1 MKLTVD
7 ELRSAVN
14 SIQITEKMQEEII
27 QNINAQSAEKRKKRK
42 TPHTAYI
49 AAAAAAVVV
58 ISAVLSIPVRAF
70 VSSLIQERM
79 ESEPPEEMEAIV
91 ADLDSQQVGGDS
103 FSREYTEKEQQRL
116 YELTVQY
123 QAGTFP
129 QGELFQAYSIEEAA
143 GRELFFL
150 AADSTFYLPERE
162 LTDEELLEI
171 IDFYAKREYALTKYA
186 EEERAEEIAARKEQ
200 EKQQIE
206 EVVEAGGI
214 TEEEAVRIATGY
226 LEQFFGINGEGLE
239 RNQYYD
245 EERTIADENRFYCV
259 NWTDFPARKHYYF
272 YISARDGSLV
282 EVNYSGKDISQAEGP
297 AVGEID
303 KLSPDIQTKAVAFM
317 EEKMQFAYEDVYSVY
332 YTADDALC
340 RCLSFLFVQ
349 KDKAYMIEYT
359 WEGVFCSLRKGTFSS
374 YEQEYAAIEEK
385 IKDSVS
391 FIALYSGEPAP
402 EVELFFEKAEP

>member
-226 LEQFFGINGEGLE
+226 LEQFFGISGEGLE

-359 WEGVFCSLRKGTFSS
+359 WEGVFCSLRKRTFSS